1 MTPLEEVRA
10 TGRIGHEGARLLY
23 RLVYSVAVDR
33 NIPAPQGH
41 QTWGRAAIEET
52 AHDFLSG
59 SAGMQRL
66 VTIAAQS
73 NDDDSFRRQLATAVL
88 NHLRTGGRATDVG
101 KLVLRLNEV
110 LKTTPDF
117 EKVRNGRSTYWA
129 IAGGPADVSDVPLG
143 DLEVELR
150 TMAVDRPKWSSETR
164 DAPLTDRPTLI
175 EMVSRVLTRAAGS
188 MTSRDLAE
196 AIAARI
202 DIRRIPIAYELDDPD
217 EHFEPAAPDDAGSAT
232 VDSSQAIGFFN
243 QLTDRERIIL
253 ANPDKTARELAPL
266 VGLKHAQTA
275 VVRQRLFDRVR
286 DTVVRSEDPEG
297 VVEDLCDLCEE
308 WVADWTKDEGETL

>member
-33 NIPAPQGH
+33 NFPAPRGH
-41 QTWGRAAIEET
+41 QSWSRDAIEEV
-52 AHDFLSG
+52 AHDFLTG
-59 SAGMQRL
+59 SAGMERL
-66 VTIAAQS
+66 ITIATQS
-73 NDDDSFRRQLATAVL
+73 NDDDSFRRQLAAAVL

-101 KLVLRLNEV
+101 KLVLRLNEIM
-110 LKTTPDF
+110 KTTPAF
-117 EKVRNGRSTYWA
+117 EKVRNGRTTNWTL
-129 IAGGPADVSDVPLG
+129 AGGPTEVSVVPVS

-150 TMAVDRPKWSSETR
+150 TMKVDRPRWTSETR
-164 DAPLTDRPTLI
+164 DAPVAARATLI
-175 EMVSRVLTRAAGS
+175 EMLTRVLNRAGGA
-188 MTSRDLAE
+188 MTSRDLAGV
-196 AIAARI
+196 IAARI
-202 DIRRIPIAYELDDPD
+202 DIRRVPIAYELDDPD
-217 EHFEPAAPDDAGSAT
+217 EHVEPAAPDDAGSAT
-232 VDSSQAIGFFN
+232 VNSSQAVDFFDR
-243 QLTDRERIIL
+243 LTDRERIIL

-286 DTVVRSEDPEG
+286 GEVAGSEAPEG

-308 WVADWTKDEGETL
+308 WVAHWTNDEGATL

>member
-1 MTPLEEVRA
+1 VTPLEEVRT

-41 QTWGRAAIEET
+41 QSWGRTAIEET

-66 VTIAAQS
+66 VTIATQS
-73 NDDDSFRRQLATAVL
+73 NNDDSFRRQLAAAVL

-101 KLVLRLNEV
+101 KLVVRLNDI
-110 LKTTPDF
+110 LKTTPSF

-129 IAGGPADVSDVPLG
+129 MADGRTDVSDVPLS
-143 DLEVELR
+143 DLELELR
-150 TMAVDRPKWSSETR
+150 TMEVVRPKWTSETR
-164 DAPLTDRPTLI
+164 DAPLADRAVLV
-175 EMVSRVLTRAAGS
+175 EMLTRVLTRAAGS
-188 MTSRDLAE
+188 LTSRDLA
-196 AIAARI
+196 AVIAARI
-202 DIRRIPIAYELDDPD
+202 DIRRVPIAYELDDPD
-217 EHFEPAAPDDAGSAT
+217 EQFEPAAPDDAGSAT
-232 VDSSQAIGFFN
+232 VASSQALDFFN
-243 QLTDRERIIL
+243 RLTDRERIIL

-286 DTVVRSEDPEG
+286 DEVAESEDPEG
-297 VVEDLCDLCEE
+297 IVEDLCDLCEE
-308 WVADWTKDEGETL
+308 WVAHWTNHEGSTL